1 MDELERLA
9 RAYRVRPMSSVASKL
24 DVLMKLQRVRDSR
37 VVPFLLTVLGDRD
50 EPDHVRAYVVKQ
62 LRTNDGLLIATERG
76 PAARAIERVL
86 AGDSSPE
93 LRLEAAL
100 ALGEFIEIDGVL
112 EQLNGVCLASDESI
126 DLRYGAF
133 TSLQRAG
140 PTSECVAMLR
150 RLASDETLG
159 QAALT
164 VLTAWRVGICSLDN

>member
-9 RAYRVRPMSSVASKL
+9 GAYRVRPTASVASKL
-24 DVLMKLQRVRDSR
+24 DVLMKLQSVRDPR

-50 EPDHVRAYVVKQ
+50 EPDHVRAYVLKQ
-62 LRTNDGLLIATERG
+62 LRTEDGLLIATDRV
-76 PAARAIERVL
+76 PAARAIERAL

-100 ALGEFIEIDGVL
+100 ALGEFIEIDGVV
-112 EQLNGVCLASDESI
+112 EQLNGICLARDESI

-140 PTSECVAMLR
+140 PTPECVALLR
-150 RLASDETLG
+150 RLASDESLG

-164 VLTAWRVGICSLDN
+164 VLAAWRVGICSSDK